1 MSRIQATGINPNNNK
16 EVDIFFGWDEVP
28 GFKPGYFFQVYSRE
42 PKDVE
47 KDGEGII
54 LNEGFLSGIPEEKLK
69 ILSKEWK
76 VKKHTQY
83 QEK

>member
-1 MSRIQATGINPNNNK
+1 MSRIHSVGINPENNQ

-42 PKDVE
+42 PKDIE

-54 LNEGFLSGIPEEKLK
+54 LNEGFLSGISEEKLK
-69 ILSKEWK
+69 ILKKEWD
-76 VKKHTQY
+76 VKR
-83 QEK
+83 